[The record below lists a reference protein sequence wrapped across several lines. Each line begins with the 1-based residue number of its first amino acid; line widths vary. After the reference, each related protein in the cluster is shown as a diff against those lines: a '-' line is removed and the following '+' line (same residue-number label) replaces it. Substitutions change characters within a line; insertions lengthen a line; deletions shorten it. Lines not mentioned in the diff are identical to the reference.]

1 MDFSSILKNET
12 LRFFYSIIIPG
23 IFTSFVLTLIISQ
36 ILKNVPLLT
45 SLNIEFKYIVIAIF
59 IYLVFI
65 SGFIIEIIG
74 VYVESKYIDPYVTK
88 ISCIDN
94 KRFDFLWNK
103 YLLINRKKTNDLIL
117 VDYYR
122 SILTKMKFLINLPV
136 ASLCSYAIIIFSQTI
151 LKIEFFNLQTLD
163 GFKGF
168 VLLGF
173 IVITIS
179 WFSYKRA
186 KHCAKILFE
195 SRKDLMLYN
204 KSTRKFLDRMYCPL
218 NSWT

>member
-1 MDFSSILKNET
+1 MDFPSILKNET
-12 LRFFYSIIIPG
+12 LRFIYSIIIPG
-23 IFTSFVLTLIISQ
+23 IFTSFVLTLIISR
-36 ILKNVPLLT
+36 ILKKLPLLS
-45 SLNIEFKYIVIAIF
+45 SLDIEFKYVVIS
-59 IYLVFI
+59 IYICFVFI

-74 VYVESKYIDPYVTK
+74 VYIESKFIDHYVTK
-88 ISCIDN
+88 INCIDN

-136 ASLCSYAIIIFSQTI
+136 ALNCSYAIIIFSQFV
-151 LKIEFFNLQTLD
+151 LKIEFFYLQTLD

-186 KHCAKILFE
+186 KYCAKILFE
-195 SRKDLMLYN
+195 SRKNLMLN
-204 KSTRKFLDRMYCPL
+204 AL
-218 NSWT
+218 

>member
-1 MDFSSILKNET
+1 MDFPSILKNET
-12 LRFFYSIIIPG
+12 LRFIYSIIIPG
-23 IFTSFVLTLIISQ
+23 IFTSFVLTLIISR
-36 ILKNVPLLT
+36 ILIKLPLLS
-45 SLNIEFKYIVIAIF
+45 SLDIEFKYVVIS
-59 IYLVFI
+59 IYICFVFI

-74 VYVESKYIDPYVTK
+74 VYIESKFIDPYVTK
-88 ISCIDN
+88 INCIYN

-136 ASLCSYAIIIFSQTI
+136 ALNCSYAIIIFSQFV
-151 LKIEFFNLQTLD
+151 LKIEFFYLQTLD

-186 KHCAKILFE
+186 KYCAKILFE
-195 SRKDLMLYN
+195 SRKNLMLN
-204 KSTRKFLDRMYCPL
+204 AL
-218 NSWT
+218 

>member
-1 MDFSSILKNET
+1 MDFPSILKNET
-12 LRFFYSIIIPG
+12 LRFIYSIIIPG
-23 IFTSFVLTLIISQ
+23 IFTSFVLTLIISR
-36 ILKNVPLLT
+36 ILKKLPLLS
-45 SLNIEFKYIVIAIF
+45 SLDIEFKYVVIS
-59 IYLVFI
+59 IYICFVFI

-74 VYVESKYIDPYVTK
+74 VYIESKFIDPYVTK
-88 ISCIDN
+88 INCIDN

-136 ASLCSYAIIIFSQTI
+136 ALNCSYAIIIFSQFV
-151 LKIEFFNLQTLD
+151 LKIEFFYLQTLD

-186 KHCAKILFE
+186 KYCAKILFE
-195 SRKDLMLYN
+195 SRKNLMLN
-204 KSTRKFLDRMYCPL
+204 AL
-218 NSWT
+218 

>member
-1 MDFSSILKNET
+1 MTARIFLSHLGLARHLIHRIKKSEPSSIAHRLSNVSQFELSFLKHEPYRRPGRRGRLPACGLGTIDNYEN
-12 LRFFYSIIIPG
+12 III
-23 IFTSFVLTLIISQ
+23 
-36 ILKNVPLLT
+36 
-45 SLNIEFKYIVIAIF
+45 
-59 IYLVFI
+59 VFI

-74 VYVESKYIDPYVTK
+74 VYIESKFIDPYVTK
-88 ISCIDN
+88 INCIDN

-136 ASLCSYAIIIFSQTI
+136 ALNCSYAIIIFSQFV
-151 LKIEFFNLQTLD
+151 LKIEFFYLQTLD

-186 KHCAKILFE
+186 KYCAKILFE
-195 SRKDLMLYN
+195 SRKNLMLN
-204 KSTRKFLDRMYCPL
+204 AL
-218 NSWT
+218 

>member
-1 MDFSSILKNET
+1 MDFPSILKNET
-12 LRFFYSIIIPG
+12 LRFIYSIIIPG
-23 IFTSFVLTLIISQ
+23 IFTSFVLTLIISR
-36 ILKNVPLLT
+36 ILKKLPLL
-45 SLNIEFKYIVIAIF
+45 SRLDIEFKYVVIS
-59 IYLVFI
+59 IYICFVFI

-74 VYVESKYIDPYVTK
+74 VYIESKFIDPYVTK
-88 ISCIDN
+88 INCIDN

-136 ASLCSYAIIIFSQTI
+136 ALNCSYAIIIFSQFV
-151 LKIEFFNLQTLD
+151 LKIEFFYLQTLD

-186 KHCAKILFE
+186 KYCAKILFE
-195 SRKDLMLYN
+195 SRKNLMLN
-204 KSTRKFLDRMYCPL
+204 AL
-218 NSWT
+218 

>member
-1 MDFSSILKNET
+1 MDFPSILKNET
-12 LRFFYSIIIPG
+12 LRFIYSIIIPG
-23 IFTSFVLTLIISQ
+23 IFTSFVLTLIISR
-36 ILKNVPLLT
+36 ILKKLPLLS
-45 SLNIEFKYIVIAIF
+45 SLDIEFKYVVIS
-59 IYLVFI
+59 IYICFVFI

-74 VYVESKYIDPYVTK
+74 VYIESKFIDPYVTK
-88 ISCIDN
+88 INCIYN

-136 ASLCSYAIIIFSQTI
+136 ALNCSYAIIIFSQFV
-151 LKIEFFNLQTLD
+151 LKIEFFYLQTLD

-186 KHCAKILFE
+186 KYCAKILFE
-195 SRKDLMLYN
+195 SRKNLMLN
-204 KSTRKFLDRMYCPL
+204 AL
-218 NSWT
+218 